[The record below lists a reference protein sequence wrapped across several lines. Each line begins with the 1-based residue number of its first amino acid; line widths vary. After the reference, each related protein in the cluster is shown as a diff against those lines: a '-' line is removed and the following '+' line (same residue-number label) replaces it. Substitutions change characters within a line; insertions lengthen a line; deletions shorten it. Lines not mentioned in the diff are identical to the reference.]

1 MLSSLEFS
9 SSLSS
14 QLLRLAQIR
23 IEPGAFIVDN
33 PSSPEIFV
41 ALLSGIAMAFAFQ
54 LLLTNLGVAILSSQ
68 GTPDLDND
76 SDDDGDDEGLMSTM
90 RGIETKV
97 GFAALI
103 TVTIALFAACY
114 LAVKLSL
121 VNNAFDGAILGVV
134 VWSVYF
140 TLVVWLGSRAV
151 GSLIGSIVSTATS
164 GLQGIMGTAT
174 TALGANAAKNQVI
187 STAEEVTAAVRRE
200 LTSGF
205 DPSSIQ
211 KTLQSS
217 LGNLQL
223 PGVDLDKI
231 GSQFEKLLKES
242 DLKDLANNDLLKN
255 IDRQSFVDLI
265 SNRTDFSKKDI
276 NQIADRLESTW
287 KQLSSKGGNSDVA
300 SQLTDLLKSATP
312 EDLNTD
318 ELAGKLQ
325 QIVKGSNLSD
335 GNSGSFVN
343 QALQL
348 GLSSLL
354 GRVLQ
359 NANISDL
366 DVEKVSGQINK
377 LKASVLGGQ
386 SEQHDQPSADT
397 TTKPFSVI
405 RADLE
410 NYILFAPPW
419 ELSQTAVKQ
428 QFKDVVCDPQA
439 DPATVRKELEQIDR
453 NYFVEKLSLRDD
465 LQQNS
470 IDNLSNY
477 LEEARTELLDTN
489 TAESESPSPDLQKQ
503 AQDLRTKV
511 ETYLRDTNKDE
522 LNPEGIQRDL
532 KALFEDPQAGISAL
546 KDRLGQF
553 DRDTIVQ
560 LLSQRQDLDEAQ
572 VNQVLDQV
580 ESARTKILE
589 APKQVTEQAKA
600 QYEKTTAALTEYLRK
615 TNLEE
620 LDPEGI
626 QRDLKT
632 LLDDPKAGAGAL
644 RDRLSQVDRETLVK
658 LLTQQGNLTEE
669 QVNQGVDRVQS
680 AIGSIVKA
688 PRRLANRAQKQAA
701 EFGSS
706 LESYL
711 KNTQKEELNPDGI
724 KRDLQLLLKQPGAGL
739 ENLGERL
746 GQFDR
751 ETLVSLLS
759 QREDISEEEANR
771 IADQVESTYKSIGD
785 QIKKVQETFQSAV
798 DSLFGQVRD
807 YLNALDRPE
816 LNYEGLQADFS
827 KVFDDPQAGFEAL
840 GERLGQFDRETLV
853 AVLSSREDISEADAN
868 RIIDKIEE
876 TRDGVLSQAQRV
888 QQEVKKR
895 YKAVKK
901 RATQQAIETQQIAA
915 GAAWWLF
922 STALTSL
929 VASAAAGTIA
939 VNGLGFL

>member
-1 MLSSLEFS
+1 MLSSLEYS

-54 LLLTNLGVAILSSQ
+54 LLLTNLGVAILSSP

-76 SDDDGDDEGLMSTM
+76 SDDGDDEGLMSTM

-97 GFAALI
+97 GIATLI
-103 TVTIALFAACY
+103 TVSISLFAACY

-121 VNNAFDGAILGVV
+121 INNAFDGAILGVV
-134 VWSVYF
+134 VWSFYF
-140 TLVVWLGSRAV
+140 TIVVWLGSSAV

-300 SQLTDLLKSATP
+300 NQLTEILKSATP

-325 QIVKGSNLSD
+325 QIVKGSSTSD
-335 GNSGSFVN
+335 GNGGSFVN

-386 SEQHDQPSADT
+386 SEQHEQPSADT

-470 IDNLSNY
+470 IENLSNY

-511 ETYLRDTNKDE
+511 ETYLRETNKEE

-658 LLTQQGNLTEE
+658 LLTQQGNLTKE

>member
-54 LLLTNLGVAILSSQ
+54 LLLTNLGVAILSSP

-76 SDDDGDDEGLMSTM
+76 SDDGDDEGLMSTM

-97 GFAALI
+97 GIATLI
-103 TVTIALFAACY
+103 TVSIALFAACY

-134 VWSVYF
+134 VWSFYF
-140 TLVVWLGSRAV
+140 TIVVWLGSSAV

-223 PGVDLDKI
+223 PGVDVDKI

-265 SNRTDFSKKDI
+265 SNRTDFSKQDI

-300 SQLTDLLKSATP
+300 SQLTELLKSATP

-325 QIVKGSNLSD
+325 QIVKGSNLGD
-335 GNSGSFVN
+335 GNGGSFVN

-428 QFKDVVCDPQA
+428 QFKDVVCDPEA
-439 DPATVRKELEQIDR
+439 DPATVRQELEQIDR

-470 IDNLSNY
+470 IENLSNY

-901 RATQQAIETQQIAA
+901 QAKKQAIETQQIAA

>member
-1 MLSSLEFS
+1 MFSSLE
-9 SSLSS
+9 LSGALNL
-14 QLLRLAQIR
+14 QLCQLAQIR
-23 IEPGAFIVDN
+23 IEPGAFVLDN
-33 PSSPEIFV
+33 PTTTSPNLFIS
-41 ALLSGIAMAFAFQ
+41 LLSGIVMAFAFQ
-54 LLLTNLGVAILSSQ
+54 LLLTNLGVAILSSP
-68 GTPDLDND
+68 GTPDVDY
-76 SDDDGDDEGLMSTM
+76 DDDSDDEGLMSTM
-90 RGIETKV
+90 RGIETKI
-97 GFAALI
+97 GIAALV

-114 LAVKLSL
+114 LAVRFSL
-121 VNNAFDGAILGVV
+121 LNDAFDGAIIGVV
-134 VWSVYF
+134 IWATYF
-140 TLVVWLGSRAV
+140 TVVVWLGSSAV

-174 TALGANAAKNQVI
+174 TALGANAAKNQVV

-223 PGVDLDKI
+223 PGVDVDKI
-231 GSQFEKLLKES
+231 GSQFEQLLKES
-242 DLKDLANNDLLKN
+242 DLKDIADSDLLKN

-265 SNRTDFSKKDI
+265 SNRTDFSKQDI
-276 NQIADRLESTW
+276 NNIADRLESTW
-287 KQLSSKGGNSDVA
+287 KQLSNKGGNSDVA
-300 SQLTDLLKSATP
+300 TQLTDLLKSATP

-325 QIVKGSNLSD
+325 QLVKGSNLSD
-335 GNSGSFVN
+335 GNGGSFTN
-343 QALQL
+343 RALQL

-386 SEQHDQPSADT
+386 SEQHAQSSADT
-397 TTKPFSVI
+397 NTKPFSVI

-410 NYILFAPPW
+410 NYLLFAPPW

-428 QFKDVVCDPQA
+428 QFKDVVYDPQA
-439 DPATVRKELEQIDR
+439 DPATIRQELEQIDR

-465 LQQNS
+465 LQPTS
-470 IDNLSNY
+470 IENLSNY
-477 LEEARTELLDTN
+477 LEAARTEVLNTN
-489 TAESESPSPDLQKQ
+489 TAESASPAPDLQQQ

-511 ETYLRDTNKDE
+511 ETYLRETNKEE
-522 LNPEGIQRDL
+522 LNPDGIQRDL
-532 KALFEDPQAGISAL
+532 KALFEDPKAGIGAL

-553 DRDTIVQ
+553 DRETLVQ

-580 ESARTKILE
+580 ESVRTKILE
-589 APKQVTEQAKA
+589 TPKQVTEQAKA
-600 QYEKTTAALTEYLRK
+600 QYEKTTAALTEYLRN

-620 LDPEGI
+620 LDPDGI

-644 RDRLSQVDRETLVK
+644 RDRLSQVDRETLVA

-669 QVNQGVDRVQS
+669 QVNQAVDRVQS

-688 PRRLANRAQKQAA
+688 PRRLASRAQKQAVDFEA
-701 EFGSS
+701 N
-706 LESYL
+706 LENYL
-711 KNTQKEELNPDGI
+711 RNTNKEELNPDGI
-724 KRDLQLLLKQPGAGL
+724 KRDLQLLLQDPGAGFGS
-739 ENLGERL
+739 LGDRVS
-746 GQFDR
+746 QFDR
-751 ETLVSLLS
+751 GTLVSLLS

-771 IADQVESTYKSIGD
+771 IADQVESTYKSIAD
-785 QIKKVQETFQSAV
+785 QIKKVQETFQSTV
-798 DSLFGQVRD
+798 DSLFGKVRD

-840 GERLGQFDRETLV
+840 GERLGQFDRQTLV

-901 RATQQAIETQQIAA
+901 QAKQQAIETQKIAA

-939 VNGLGFL
+939 VNGLGWL

>member
-54 LLLTNLGVAILSSQ
+54 LLLTNLGVAILSSP

>member
-54 LLLTNLGVAILSSQ
+54 LLLTNLGVAILSSP

-76 SDDDGDDEGLMSTM
+76 SDDGDDEGLMSTM

-97 GFAALI
+97 GIATLI
-103 TVTIALFAACY
+103 TVSIALFAACY

-134 VWSVYF
+134 VWSFYF
-140 TLVVWLGSRAV
+140 TIVVWLGSSAV

-300 SQLTDLLKSATP
+300 NQLTEILKSATP

-325 QIVKGSNLSD
+325 QIVKGSSTSD
-335 GNSGSFVN
+335 GNGGSFVN

-386 SEQHDQPSADT
+386 SEQHEQPSADT

-470 IDNLSNY
+470 IENLSNY

-511 ETYLRDTNKDE
+511 ETYLRETNKEE

>member
-23 IEPGAFIVDN
+23 IDPGAFIVDN

-41 ALLSGIAMAFAFQ
+41 SLLAGIAMAFAFQ
-54 LLLTNLGVAILSSQ
+54 LLLTNLGVAILSSP

-76 SDDDGDDEGLMSTM
+76 SDDGDDEGLMSTM

-97 GFAALI
+97 GIATLI
-103 TVTIALFAACY
+103 TVSIALFAACY

-134 VWSVYF
+134 VWSFYF
-140 TLVVWLGSRAV
+140 TIVVWLGSSAV

-223 PGVDLDKI
+223 PGVDVDKI

-265 SNRTDFSKKDI
+265 SNRTDFSKQDI

-300 SQLTDLLKSATP
+300 SQLTELLKSATP

-325 QIVKGSNLSD
+325 QIVKGSSTSD

-428 QFKDVVCDPQA
+428 QFKDVVCDPEA
-439 DPATVRKELEQIDR
+439 DPATVRQELEQIDR

-470 IDNLSNY
+470 IENLSNY

-644 RDRLSQVDRETLVK
+644 RDRLSQVDRETLVQ

-751 ETLVSLLS
+751 ETLVSLMS

-901 RATQQAIETQQIAA
+901 QAKKQAIETQQIAA

>member
-54 LLLTNLGVAILSSQ
+54 LLLTNLGVAILSSP

-76 SDDDGDDEGLMSTM
+76 SDDGDDEGLMSTM

-97 GFAALI
+97 GIATLI
-103 TVTIALFAACY
+103 TVSIALFAACY

-134 VWSVYF
+134 VWSFYF
-140 TLVVWLGSRAV
+140 TIVVWLGSSAV

-300 SQLTDLLKSATP
+300 NQLTEILKSATP

-386 SEQHDQPSADT
+386 SEQHEQPSADT

-470 IDNLSNY
+470 IENLSNY

-511 ETYLRDTNKDE
+511 ETYLRDTNKEE